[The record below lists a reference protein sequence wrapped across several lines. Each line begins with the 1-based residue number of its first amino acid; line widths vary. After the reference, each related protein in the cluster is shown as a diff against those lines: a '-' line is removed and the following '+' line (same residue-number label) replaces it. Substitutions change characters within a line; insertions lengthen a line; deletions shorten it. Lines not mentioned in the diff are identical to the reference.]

1 MTVRRGNKMEE
12 EEEEDEGNRQLTF
25 DCLETKRKR
34 GKKGEKKG
42 VAKLNSAQQLLLL
55 LLLF

>member
-1 MTVRRGNKMEE
+1 MAVRRGNKM

>member
-34 GKKGEKKG
+34 EHIGSDLRRRRFRRWRRCRDG
-42 VAKLNSAQQLLLL
+42 
-55 LLLF
+55 